1 MLGVDTN
8 VLVRYLTRDD
18 KSQYEKAR
26 RLIDREVAKGEPVL
40 VSLLV
45 LLETEWVLRSRYDLA
60 KADIVTAFSALLD
73 TADLAFEDEPSVENA
88 VYSWKDSAADF
99 ADCLIEARN
108 RRLGCRATATFDG
121 RALQC
126 TAFWEASVQRGPV
139 GDDMRG
145 APRGSTRSSWLQHR
159 CDR

>member
-8 VLVRYLTRDD
+8 VLVRYLIRDD
-18 KSQYEKAR
+18 RPQYEKAR

-45 LLETEWVLRSRYDLA
+45 LLETEWVLRSRYKLA
-60 KADIVTAFSALLD
+60 KAEVVTAFSALLD
-73 TADLAFEDEPSVENA
+73 TVDLAFEDEPSVENA

-121 RALQC
+121 RALKL
-126 TAFWEASVQRGPV
+126 AGFISV
-139 GDDMRG
+139 
-145 APRGSTRSSWLQHR
+145 
-159 CDR
+159 

>member
-26 RLIDREVAKGEPVL
+26 RLIAREVAKGEPVL

-45 LLETEWVLRSRYDLA
+45 LLETEWVLRSRYELA
-60 KADIVTAFSALLD
+60 KAEIVTAFSALLD
-73 TADLAFEDEPSVENA
+73 TAALAFEDEPSVENA

-121 RALQC
+121 RALKLSG
-126 TAFWEASVQRGPV
+126 FISV
-139 GDDMRG
+139 
-145 APRGSTRSSWLQHR
+145 
-159 CDR
+159 

>member
-18 KSQYEKAR
+18 QPQYERAR
-26 RLIDREVAKGEPVL
+26 RLINREVAKGEPVL

-45 LLETEWVLRSRYDLA
+45 LLETEWVLRSRYEMA
-60 KADIVTAFSALLD
+60 KADIVSTFSALLD
-73 TADLAFEDEPSVENA
+73 TSDLAFEDEPSIEA
-88 VYSWKDSAADF
+88 AIYSWKDSTVDF

-121 RALQC
+121 RALKL
-126 TAFWEASVQRGPV
+126 AGFISV
-139 GDDMRG
+139 
-145 APRGSTRSSWLQHR
+145 
-159 CDR
+159 